1 MASPTVPSPKG
12 MTTAQWLAILELILP
27 IALATAQASGASPE
41 IIGEIQAGIDA
52 VFSGLNAIKQAQS
65 IVDPNA
71 LQPITPIP

>member
-52 VFSGLNAIKQAQS
+52 VFSGLNAIKQAQQ